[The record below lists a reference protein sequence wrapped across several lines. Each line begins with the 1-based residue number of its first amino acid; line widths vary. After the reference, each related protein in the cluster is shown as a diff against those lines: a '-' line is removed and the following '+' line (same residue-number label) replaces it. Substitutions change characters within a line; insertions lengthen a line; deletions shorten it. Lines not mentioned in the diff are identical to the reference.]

1 MLSFILCPILQV
13 HPQFLADEEALDY
26 IESLLVKLLAMMTAK
41 PAPSSVLDIEVCMI
55 EALVTDM
62 MMSSNCFMCHQTI
75 HYHTICFLKQLSCA
89 HFPPQSVL

>member
-1 MLSFILCPILQV
+1 MLSFILCLILQV

-55 EALVTDM
+55 EALVTG
-62 MMSSNCFMCHQTI
+62 MMSSNCLMCHQTI
-75 HYHTICFLKQLSCA
+75 HYHTICFLKQLNCA
-89 HFPPQSVL
+89 HFPLQSVL